1 MQREAL
7 HVKARKKNRRSLLN
21 NKPLG
26 YRMLLPASLLILFI
40 SIYPLINGIWL
51 SFQQFNLLKPRR
63 RGFIW
68 FSNFEKL
75 FADAEFFQSIY
86 FTFLYTITVVLIAY
100 FVGLGLALLLNRNI
114 RFRGL
119 FRALILIPWII
130 PPVVA
135 ATNWLWLLNDQIGL
149 VNNILRKIGLIDK
162 SILFIA
168 DTTTAR
174 ITVIWTSAWKSFPF
188 MMITLLAGLQSIP
201 HELYEASEIDGASVW
216 QRFVHITMPMLSSVT
231 VVCTTLMFIWT
242 FNNMENIYLLT
253 RGGPNQATFVL
264 PILTY
269 FTAFMRSD
277 IGYASAIATVLLLIL
292 LILSIMYTKMINKN
306 VETGF

>member
-1 MQREAL
+1 MNTDL
-7 HVKARKKNRRSLLN
+7 KPGKKARRRSLLN

-26 YRMLLPASLLILFI
+26 YRMLIPASLLILMI
-40 SIYPLINGIWL
+40 SIYPLINGIAL
-51 SFQQFNLLKPRR
+51 GFQQYNLLRPRR

-75 FADAEFFQSIY
+75 FADGEFFQAIS
-86 FTFLYTITVVLIAY
+86 FTFLYTISVVVLAY
-100 FVGLGLALLLNRNI
+100 CLGLVLALLLNRNI
-114 RFRGL
+114 RMRGL

-135 ATNWLWLLNDQIGL
+135 ATNWAWLLNDQIGF
-149 VNNILRKIGLIDK
+149 VNVILKKIGLIEE
-162 SILFIA
+162 SVLFIA
-168 DTTTAR
+168 APDIAR
-174 ITVIWTSAWKSFPF
+174 LTVILTSTWKSFPF

-201 HELYEASEIDGASVW
+201 GELYEAAEIDGASAA
-216 QRFVHITMPMLSSVT
+216 QRFVHITMPMLNSVT

-253 RGGPNQATFVL
+253 RGGTNQATFVL

-269 FTAFMRSD
+269 YTAFMRSD
-277 IGYASAIATVLLLIL
+277 IGYASAMAAVLLVIL
-292 LILSIMYTKMINKN
+292 LMMSLLYTRLLNKSNKM
-306 VETGF
+306 EF

>member
-1 MQREAL
+1 MN
-7 HVKARKKNRRSLLN
+7 KRSLLN

-26 YRMLLPASLLILFI
+26 YRMLLPASLLILLV
-40 SIYPLINGIWL
+40 SIYPLLNGIYL
-51 SFQQFNLLKPRR
+51 SFQQYNLLRPNR

-75 FADAEFFQSIY
+75 FADTEFFSAIS
-86 FTFLYTITVVLIAY
+86 FTFLYTISVVVIAY
-100 FVGLGLALLLNRNI
+100 VFGLILALLLNRDI

-135 ATNWLWLLNDQIGL
+135 ATNWAWLLNDQIGL
-149 VNNILRKIGLIDK
+149 VNVLLKELGIIDK
-162 SILFIA
+162 SILFVA
-168 DTTTAR
+168 NPDTAR
-174 ITVIWTSAWKSFPF
+174 LTVIITSAWKSFPF

-201 HELYEASEIDGASVW
+201 AELYEAAEIDGASTW
-216 QRFVHITMPMLSSVT
+216 KSFINITMPMLNSVT
-231 VVCTTLMFIWT
+231 IVCTTLMFIWT

-269 FTAFMRSD
+269 FTAFMRSN
-277 IGYASAIATVLLLIL
+277 IGYASAMAAVLLVIL
-292 LILSIMYTKMINKN
+292 LIMSLIYTKLLNRKN
-306 VETGF
+306 TVGI

>member
-1 MQREAL
+1 MNTDL
-7 HVKARKKNRRSLLN
+7 KPGKKARRRSLLN

-26 YRMLLPASLLILFI
+26 YRMLIPASLLILMI
-40 SIYPLINGIWL
+40 SIYPLINGIAL
-51 SFQQFNLLKPRR
+51 GFQQYNLLRPRR

-75 FADAEFFQSIY
+75 FADGEFFQAIS
-86 FTFLYTITVVLIAY
+86 FTFLYTISVVVLAY
-100 FVGLGLALLLNRNI
+100 CLGLVLALLLNRNI
-114 RFRGL
+114 RMRGL

-135 ATNWLWLLNDQIGL
+135 ATNWAWLLNDQIGF
-149 VNNILRKIGLIDK
+149 VNVILKKIGLIEE
-162 SILFIA
+162 SVLFIA
-168 DTTTAR
+168 APDIAR
-174 ITVIWTSAWKSFPF
+174 LTVILTSTWKSFPF

-201 HELYEASEIDGASVW
+201 GELYEAAEIDGASAA
-216 QRFVHITMPMLSSVT
+216 QRFVHITMPMLNSVT

-269 FTAFMRSD
+269 YTAFMRSD
-277 IGYASAIATVLLLIL
+277 IGYASAMAAVLLVIL
-292 LILSIMYTKMINKN
+292 LMMSLLYTRLLNKSNKM
-306 VETGF
+306 EF

>member
-1 MQREAL
+1 
-7 HVKARKKNRRSLLN
+7 
-21 NKPLG
+21 
-26 YRMLLPASLLILFI
+26 MLLPASLLILLV
-40 SIYPLINGIWL
+40 SIYPLLNGIYL
-51 SFQQFNLLKPRR
+51 SFQQYNLLRPNR

-75 FADAEFFQSIY
+75 FADTEFFSAIS
-86 FTFLYTITVVLIAY
+86 FTFLYTISVVVIAY
-100 FVGLGLALLLNRNI
+100 VFGLILALLLNRDI

-135 ATNWLWLLNDQIGL
+135 ATNWAWLLNDQIGL
-149 VNNILRKIGLIDK
+149 VNVLLKELGIIDK
-162 SILFIA
+162 SILFVA
-168 DTTTAR
+168 NPDTAR
-174 ITVIWTSAWKSFPF
+174 LTVIITSAWKSFPF

-201 HELYEASEIDGASVW
+201 AELYEAAEIDGASTW
-216 QRFVHITMPMLSSVT
+216 KSFINITMPMLNSVT
-231 VVCTTLMFIWT
+231 IVCTTLMFIWT

-269 FTAFMRSD
+269 FTAFMRSN
-277 IGYASAIATVLLLIL
+277 IGYASAMAAVLLVIL
-292 LILSIMYTKMINKN
+292 LIMSLIYTKLLNRKN
-306 VETGF
+306 TVGI